1 MSAVNGVSSIQ
12 ATMARIQEISRMGQ
26 PSTVAFADVLATA
39 GTSGISTA
47 LQSFGVRTGSATGAM
62 ADALSWGRTQIG
74 TPYAAVNPF
83 RFGDVPWDG
92 RAHLSVNGNGKTYQF
107 PAGTRVYDCSG
118 FATSVWRRAGV
129 DLAEWG
135 ATTSQTMLSK
145 IPRVDPSQ
153 AVPGDLV
160 VKDTDGDGVADH
172 VLVLDEGGYSLEAT
186 GPGVVRREMSWENV
200 LGVVRPSLLVSGA
213 AAQA

>member
-1 MSAVNGVSSIQ
+1 
-12 ATMARIQEISRMGQ
+12 
-26 PSTVAFADVLATA
+26 
-39 GTSGISTA
+39 
-47 LQSFGVRTGSATGAM
+47 M